1 MGKTFKDRAKW
12 ERKNND
18 RFREQRAQLPR
29 FDDRMY
35 REQTQTPRRETSPP
49 ASANTAAA

>member
-18 RFREQRAQLPR
+18 RAWRERRAELPR
-29 FDDRMY
+29 FNDRAW
-35 REQTQTPRRETSPP
+35 REQSQQPRRENAQT
-49 ASANTAAA
+49 ANTASV